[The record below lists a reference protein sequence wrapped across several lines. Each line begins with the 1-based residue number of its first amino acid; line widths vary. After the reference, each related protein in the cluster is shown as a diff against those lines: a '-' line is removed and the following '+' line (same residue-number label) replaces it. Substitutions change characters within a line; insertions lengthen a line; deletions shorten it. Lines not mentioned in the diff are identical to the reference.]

1 MEWDVIVEQ
10 RVHQNV
16 ADEIFVRI
24 YTGAYAKGNMLPS
37 IITLSKETKTSPE
50 TIRKAIKTLMKN
62 NIVTK
67 SKNSF
72 WVTKDDKVI
81 NEYKDIYIGKYKDI
95 YLNAIKK
102 LSIAE

>member
-1 MEWDVIVEQ
+1 MEWDIIVEQ
-10 RVHQNV
+10 RVHQNA
-16 ADEIFVRI
+16 ADEIFARI
-24 YTGAYAKGNMLPS
+24 YTGVYAKGNMLPS
-37 IITLSKETKTSPE
+37 IITLSKEAKTSPE
-50 TIRKAIKTLMKN
+50 TIRKAINILMKN

-81 NEYKDIYIGKYKDI
+81 KEYKEIYISKYKDI

-102 LSIAE
+102 LSIAK

>member
-1 MEWDVIVEQ
+1 
-10 RVHQNV
+10 
-16 ADEIFVRI
+16 
-24 YTGAYAKGNMLPS
+24 
-37 IITLSKETKTSPE
+37 
-50 TIRKAIKTLMKN
+50 MKN